1 MVNINDEY
9 EYDRSEFTVIPSL
22 EGLHRELIEETIK
35 EQIAN
40 PFKTS
45 TDFMDSYS
53 YMLDTILETATGEDN
68 IGDIEY
74 DARVFYQDII
84 QKIDD
89 RFGLGVNMDVICQYN
104 VEDVRTFAESLYKF
118 FILDYSKNIKKFYT
132 RYILSHQ
139 NEIQSALDTNNKKD
153 VTTIAYKKK
162 VSNKFISYALSD
174 LENIISYIRDLS
186 IPNQDFIE
194 YYNQDKLEVSNIEK
208 AIECGI
214 IEGDFVDNFI
224 GKIELGYGY
233 DEIMSNIR
241 NSLFNKG
248 IKK

>member
-1 MVNINDEY
+1 MVNIHDEY
-9 EYDRSEFTVIPSL
+9 EYDRSEYTVIPSL
-22 EGLHRELIEETIK
+22 EGIHRELIEESLN
-35 EQIAN
+35 EQIDD
-40 PFKTS
+40 PFRTS

-53 YMLDTILETATGEDN
+53 NILDTILQTATGEDN
-68 IGDIEY
+68 LSEILY
-74 DARVFYQDII
+74 DARLFYQSII
-84 QKIDD
+84 EKIDK
-89 RFGLGVNMDVICQYN
+89 RFGLGIDKDKLFQYN
-104 VEDVRTFAESLYKF
+104 VSDIRIFAEAIYKF

-139 NEIQSALDTNNKKD
+139 SEIQGNLDTSSKKD
-153 VTTIAYKKK
+153 VTTISYKKK

-174 LENIISYIRDLS
+174 LENIISYIKDLDIS
-186 IPNQDFIE
+186 NYDFIE
-194 YYNQDKLEVSNIEK
+194 YFNHDKLEVSSIEK